1 MSDDDTG
8 LMPAPRH
15 TAPVPLPDPL
25 WQRMRPLLWAVL
37 EAREAADA
45 TLGRPDNVAALHHLV
60 AAYEAALAQA
70 VACLGFTEG
79 NPQ

>member
-1 MSDDDTG
+1 
-8 LMPAPRH
+8 
-15 TAPVPLPDPL
+15 
-25 WQRMRPLLWAVL
+25 MRPLLWAVL

-45 TLGRPDNVAALHHLV
+45 TLGRPDHAAALHQLV

-79 NPQ
+79 ETT